1 MEEKILQEQKKTN
14 ELLEKLISQ
23 NKDPNELLTA
33 EQISN
38 ETGIAINKVRQLF
51 NDPDLAVQSYTKPK
65 LVTRKA
71 WNEFVSVRR
80 WKTWKKQNSL
90 KKKKT

>member
-1 MEEKILQEQKKTN
+1 MEDLK
-14 ELLEKLISQ
+14 ELIALAVEEGVKRGLANVDFAIN

-33 EQISN
+33 EQVAK

-71 WNEFVSVRR
+71 LNEFMSVRR
-80 WKTWKKQNSL
+80 
-90 KKKKT
+90 

>member
-1 MEEKILQEQKKTN
+1 MEDLK
-14 ELLEKLISQ
+14 ELIALAVEEGVKRGLANVDFAI
-23 NKDPNELLTA
+23 NGKDPNELLTA
-33 EQISN
+33 EQVAK

-71 WNEFVSVRR
+71 LNEFMSVRR
-80 WKTWKKQNSL
+80 
-90 KKKKT
+90 

>member
-1 MEEKILQEQKKTN
+1 MEELLKEQQKTN
-14 ELLEKLISQ
+14 ELLEKMLKSK
-23 NKDPNELLTA
+23 KDPNELLTA
-33 EQISN
+33 EQISY
-38 ETGIAINKVRQLF
+38 ETGIAIDKVRQLF

-80 WKTWKKQNSL
+80 
-90 KKKKT
+90 

>member
-1 MEEKILQEQKKTN
+1 MEDLKELIALAVEEGVKRGLTN
-14 ELLEKLISQ
+14 VDFAI
-23 NKDPNELLTA
+23 NGKDPNELLTA
-33 EQISN
+33 EQVAK

-71 WNEFVSVRR
+71 LNEFMGVRR
-80 WKTWKKQNSL
+80 
-90 KKKKT
+90 

>member
-1 MEEKILQEQKKTN
+1 MEDLKELIALAVEEGVKRGLTN
-14 ELLEKLISQ
+14 VDFAI
-23 NKDPNELLTA
+23 NGKDPNELLTA
-33 EQISN
+33 EQVAK

-51 NDPDLAVQSYTKPK
+51 NDSDLAVQSYTKPK

-80 WKTWKKQNSL
+80 
-90 KKKKT
+90 

>member
-1 MEEKILQEQKKTN
+1 MEDLKELIALAVEEGVKRGLTN
-14 ELLEKLISQ
+14 VDFAI
-23 NKDPNELLTA
+23 NGKDPNELLTA
-33 EQISN
+33 EQVAK

-80 WKTWKKQNSL
+80 
-90 KKKKT
+90 